1 MTREDDRMLETKILE
16 GRIDY
21 TGDQLRSH
29 FVREMAGITADG
41 VVAFTGACAV
51 TGSMLVDLEDA
62 EQHSSIIA
70 GEMLHFIG
78 EHFEC
83 TLREANYRL
92 RLFVSIVGESIRKLA
107 PGLVLTRAGDDL
119 YIGERKLTV
128 AIATVTPVSTVFHC
142 GVNIDPQ
149 GAPVP
154 AVGLGEIGVDE
165 EKFAAAVLDQYRRE
179 YLSIDNAI
187 RKVRGVG

>member
-1 MTREDDRMLETKILE
+1 MLETKILKE
-16 GRIDY
+16 RIDY

-29 FVREMAGITADG
+29 FVREKAGITSDG
-41 VVAFTGACAV
+41 LVAFRGACAV
-51 TGSMLVDLEDA
+51 TGSRLVDLDDA

-70 GEMLHFIG
+70 EEMLHFIG

-83 TLREANYRL
+83 NLSETNYRL
-92 RLFVSIVGESIRKLA
+92 RLFISIIGEFIRELA
-107 PGLVLTRAGDDL
+107 SDLVLTRNGDDL
-119 YIGERKLTV
+119 FIAEKKLTV

-142 GVNIDPQ
+142 GVNIDAR

-165 EKFAAAVLDQYRRE
+165 DKFTAAVLERYRQE
-179 YLSIDNAI
+179 CLSIDRAI

>member
-1 MTREDDRMLETKILE
+1 MLDSKILGE
-16 GRIDY
+16 RIDY

-29 FVREMAGITADG
+29 FVREKAGITADG
-41 VVAFTGACAV
+41 VVAFRGACAV
-51 TGSMLVDLEDA
+51 TGARPVDLEDA

-70 GEMLHFIG
+70 EDMLHFIG

-92 RLFVSIVGESIRKLA
+92 RLFVCILAECIRETA
-107 PGLVLTRAGDDL
+107 PGLVLKREGDDL
-119 YIGERKLTV
+119 YVVERKLTV

-142 GVNIDPQ
+142 GVNVDPA

-154 AVGLGEIGVDE
+154 AVGLEELGVDA
-165 EKFAAAVLDQYRRE
+165 EKFAAAVLRSYRDE
-179 YLSIDNAI
+179 CLSIDVAI
-187 RKVRGVG
+187 RKVRGVT

>member
-1 MTREDDRMLETKILE
+1 MLETKILE
-16 GRIDY
+16 ERIDY

-29 FVREMAGITADG
+29 FVREKAGITSDG
-41 VVAFTGACAV
+41 VVSFRGACAV
-51 TGSMLVDLEDA
+51 TGSRLVDLEDA
-62 EQHSSIIA
+62 EQHSSVIA
-70 GEMLHFIG
+70 EEMLHFIG

-83 TLREANYRL
+83 TLRETNYRL
-92 RLFVSIVGESIRKLA
+92 RLFVSIVGEFIRELV
-107 PGLVLTRAGDDL
+107 PTLVLNRDGDDL
-119 YIGERKLTV
+119 YIAGKKLTV

-165 EKFAAAVLDQYRRE
+165 EKFTVAVLERYRQE
-179 YLSIDNAI
+179 CLSIDRAI

>member
-1 MTREDDRMLETKILE
+1 MIETKILDE
-16 GRIDY
+16 SIDY

-29 FVREMAGITADG
+29 FVREKAGITADG
-41 VVAFTGACAV
+41 VIAFTGACAV
-51 TGSMLVDLEDA
+51 TGPRLVDLEDA

-70 GEMLHFIG
+70 EMMLHFIG

-92 RLFVSIVGESIRKLA
+92 RLFIGIVGEVLRDLA
-107 PGLVLTRAGDDL
+107 TGPVLTRDGDDI
-119 YIGERKLTV
+119 YIAERKLTV
-128 AIATVTPVSTVFHC
+128 AIATVSPVSTVFHC

-154 AVGLGEIGVDE
+154 AVGLEEIGVE
-165 EKFAAAVLDQYRRE
+165 TERFAAAVLERYRTE
-179 YLSIDNAI
+179 CISIDLAI

>member
-1 MTREDDRMLETKILE
+1 MLETRILKE
-16 GRIDY
+16 RIDY

-29 FVREMAGITADG
+29 FVRDSSGIEDDG
-41 VVAFTGACAV
+41 VVAFRGACAV
-51 TGSMLVDLEDA
+51 TGPRLVDLEDA

-70 GEMLHFIG
+70 EEMVHFIG

-92 RLFVSIVGESIRKLA
+92 RLFVSILSESMR
-107 PGLVLTRAGDDL
+107 GLVPDLVIMRDGDDL
-119 YIGERKLTV
+119 FIGERKLTV

-142 GVNIDPQ
+142 GVNIDPR

-154 AVGLGEIGVDE
+154 AVGLSEIGVDGDRLT
-165 EKFAAAVLDQYRRE
+165 AAVLERYRQE
-179 YLSIDNAI
+179 CLSIDRAI

>member
-1 MTREDDRMLETKILE
+1 MLDTKILKE
-16 GRIDY
+16 RIDY

-29 FVREMAGITADG
+29 FVREKTGITADG
-41 VVAFTGACAV
+41 VVVFSGACAV
-51 TGSMLVDLEDA
+51 TGSRLVDLEDA

-70 GEMLHFIG
+70 EEMLHFIG

-83 TLREANYRL
+83 SLREANYRL
-92 RLFVSIVGESIRKLA
+92 RLFVCIASEFIRELV
-107 PGLVLTRAGDDL
+107 PDLVLTREGDDL
-119 YIGERKLTV
+119 YIDERKLTV

-154 AVGLGEIGVDE
+154 AVGLREIGVDE
-165 EKFAAAVLDQYRRE
+165 EKFAAAVLERYRNE
-179 YLSIDNAI
+179 CLSIDMAI
-187 RKVRGVG
+187 RKVRGVV

>member
-1 MTREDDRMLETKILE
+1 MLETMILE
-16 GRIDY
+16 ERIDY

-29 FVREMAGITADG
+29 FVREKAGITADG
-41 VVAFTGACAV
+41 VVAFRGACAV
-51 TGSMLVDLEDA
+51 TGPRLVDIEDA

-70 GEMLHFIG
+70 EEMLHFIG

-92 RLFVSIVGESIRKLA
+92 RLFVSILSETIRELA
-107 PGLVLTRAGDDL
+107 PELVITRDGDDL
-119 YIGERKLTV
+119 YLLGKKLTV

-142 GVNIDPQ
+142 GVNIDPR

-154 AVGLGEIGVDE
+154 ATGLAEIGVDE
-165 EKFAAAVLDQYRRE
+165 DRFTAAVLDRYRQE
-179 YLSIDNAI
+179 CLSIDLAI

>member
-1 MTREDDRMLETKILE
+1 MIETMILDE
-16 GRIDY
+16 RIDY

-29 FVREMAGITADG
+29 FVREKAGIAADG

-51 TGSMLVDLEDA
+51 TGSRLVDLEDA

-70 GEMLHFIG
+70 EEMLHFIG

-92 RLFVSIVGESIRKLA
+92 RLFIGIVGETLRELA
-107 PGLVLTRAGDDL
+107 PGLVTIRDGDD
-119 YIGERKLTV
+119 IFIAERKLTV
-128 AIATVTPVSTVFHC
+128 AIATVSPVSTVFHC

-154 AVGLGEIGVDE
+154 AAGLGEIGVDAGR
-165 EKFAAAVLDQYRRE
+165 FAADVLERYRSE
-179 YLSIDNAI
+179 CISIDRAI